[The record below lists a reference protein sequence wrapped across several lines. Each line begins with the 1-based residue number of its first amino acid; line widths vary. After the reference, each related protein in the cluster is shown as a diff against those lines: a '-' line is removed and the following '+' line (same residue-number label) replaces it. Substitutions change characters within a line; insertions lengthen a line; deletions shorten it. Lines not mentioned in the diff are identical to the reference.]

1 MATRAR
7 YLAIEGPIGVGKT
20 SLATRLAERLGGRLV
35 LERVEA
41 NPFLADFYRD
51 RERLAFQTQIFFLL
65 NRYRQQEELAQHELF
80 DRVTVAD
87 YLFIKDR
94 IFASLTLDEAEF
106 ALYTEIFNLL
116 QGKLTRPDLA
126 VFLQASTEV
135 LMERIAQRGVVY
147 ERNFD
152 QDYLERLVRAYNHYF
167 FHYRA
172 TPLLVVETS
181 QLDLATSDDAVEDLM
196 RQIQTMNRGTR
207 YYVPRTNL

>member
-116 QGKLTRPDLA
+116 QGKLPRPDLA

-172 TPLLVVETS
+172 TPLLVVNTNEVDYVNKQEDFERLVKKIETH
-181 QLDLATSDDAVEDLM
+181 EM
-196 RQIQTMNRGTR
+196 GTA
-207 YYVPRTNL
+207 YFVPLGS

>member
-87 YLFIKDR
+87 YLFVKDR

-116 QGKLTRPDLA
+116 QGRLPRPDLA

-172 TPLLVVETS
+172 TPLLVVNTNEVDYVNKQEDFERLVKKIETH
-181 QLDLATSDDAVEDLM
+181 EM
-196 RQIQTMNRGTR
+196 GTA
-207 YYVPRTNL
+207 YFVPLGS

>member
-80 DRVTVAD
+80 DRVTVTD

-116 QGKLTRPDLA
+116 QGKLPRPDLA

-172 TPLLVVETS
+172 TPLLVVNTNEVDYVNKQEDFDRLVKKIETH
-181 QLDLATSDDAVEDLM
+181 EK
-196 RQIQTMNRGTR
+196 GTV
-207 YYVPRTNL
+207 YFVPLGS

>member
-116 QGKLTRPDLA
+116 QGRLPRPDLA

-172 TPLLVVETS
+172 TPLLVVNTNEVDYVNKQEDFERLVKKIETH
-181 QLDLATSDDAVEDLM
+181 EM
-196 RQIQTMNRGTR
+196 GTA
-207 YYVPRTNL
+207 YFVPLGS

>member
-87 YLFIKDR
+87 YLFVKDR

-116 QGKLTRPDLA
+116 QGKLPRPDLA

-172 TPLLVVETS
+172 TPLLVVNTNEVDYVNKQEDFERLVKKIETH
-181 QLDLATSDDAVEDLM
+181 EM
-196 RQIQTMNRGTR
+196 GTA
-207 YYVPRTNL
+207 YFVPLGS

>member
-116 QGKLTRPDLA
+116 QGRLPRPDLA

-172 TPLLVVETS
+172 TPLLVVNTNEVDYVNKQEDFERLVKKIETH
-181 QLDLATSDDAVEDLM
+181 EK
-196 RQIQTMNRGTR
+196 GTA
-207 YYVPRTNL
+207 YFVPLGS